1 MQELWNMVENQS
13 RFVYF
18 IAGVCIVGILCR
30 LILQGRFRRLLKE
43 SENMTSA
50 TGKQLR
56 EIRNHYENSLTMNR
70 QVYNIHA
77 YVDKYLLK
85 LKLCGIPIRT
95 WAGMTMEMA
104 LLAVAGGGLGIV
116 NSIHRGYGEEVIFS
130 ILFATIISC
139 ACLISMENIF
149 RVEGSYDR
157 LQANIEDYLENNLK
171 NRLERPIS
179 SRQERLRR
187 TQTGDAGRGD
197 TRPVNGSAEPAPLA
211 EQAIGVR
218 QAVARR
224 QAAEQIAAADCPQE
238 EPSGISQKGTGQA
251 GWQQKELS
259 SEEAQPV
266 EAMEQAAAGQDAEL
280 VAQVLRNFFSS

>member
-30 LILQGRFRRLLKE
+30 VILQGRFRRLLKE

-171 NRLERPIS
+171 NRLERPVS
-179 SRQERLRR
+179 SRQERRR

-197 TRPVNGSAEPAPLA
+197 TRPVNGFTEPAPLA
-211 EQAIGVR
+211 EQ
-218 QAVARR
+218 
-224 QAAEQIAAADCPQE
+224 QE
-238 EPSGISQKGTGQA
+238 D
-251 GWQQKELS
+251 LS
-259 SEEAQPV
+259 SEKVQPA
-266 EAMEQAAAGQDAEL
+266 EAMEQAAAGQEAEL